1 MSKLFARR
9 NVWESTGTPFHGT
22 LIASATPVPFRMND
36 DRTNFN
42 TNPAI
47 LVLLGIVFLPIALIH
62 VIAVI
67 LPHF

>member
-1 MSKLFARR
+1 
-9 NVWESTGTPFHGT
+9 
-22 LIASATPVPFRMND
+22 MND

-62 VIAVI
+62 VIAII